1 MALNASP
8 RPACAGVN
16 ESNRLINTYRT
27 QPSGYTG
34 YVPGFPRFYRPSSP
48 ITIAA
53 LVLCSPFLLGSLLRR
68 WAGYADSK
76 HCWRYRSQHLLEKI
90 GSFANGAV
98 SIDSIGQGTSD
109 ATSATSPAHADNT
122 PKTAETILCIIGLS
136 LQSFLLQSSY

>member
-53 LVLCSPFLLGSLLRR
+53 LVVLLAILAWVFASQVGWLR
-68 WAGYADSK
+68 
-76 HCWRYRSQHLLEKI
+76 
-90 GSFANGAV
+90 
-98 SIDSIGQGTSD
+98 
-109 ATSATSPAHADNT
+109 
-122 PKTAETILCIIGLS
+122 
-136 LQSFLLQSSY
+136 